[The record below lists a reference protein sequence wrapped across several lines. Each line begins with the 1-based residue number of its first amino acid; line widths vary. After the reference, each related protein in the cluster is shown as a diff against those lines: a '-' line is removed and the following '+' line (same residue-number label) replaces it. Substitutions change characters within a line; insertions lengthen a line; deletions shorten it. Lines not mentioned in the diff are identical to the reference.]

1 VRINLRWLLRLRWGA
16 AAGQAVT
23 IVAVH
28 LAGLMR
34 LSLVTLLGVVALE
47 LASNVAAAA
56 WLRRA
61 PHVGEAS
68 VALVLTLDVAF
79 LTVLLD
85 QSGGPF
91 NPFCFLYLVHIA
103 LAAVILDARTTW
115 AIAGLSVACLGA
127 LFLREGMNEA
137 MDHAT
142 HMQRMSAHMEGMW
155 VAMVVAAGFIVYFV
169 TRVRR
174 ALTIREAELSE
185 AKDFSMRRER
195 LASLA
200 ALAAGAAHELATPLS
215 SIAVAAKELARRME
229 AEGRDPDDLEDARL
243 IRQEVSRCRLI
254 LDQMAATSG
263 QSPGEAPQHVPLA
276 TLLAEACDGIPG
288 KERIDLQIGDGL
300 GSLDLFLPRRSV
312 AQAFRAALKNGVEAS
327 PEGARVVARVER
339 RADARLA
346 VEISDRGA
354 GMPDDVRGRVGEP
367 FFTTK
372 GPGAGMGLGLFLARA
387 VVELL
392 GGTLTIVSRPGEGTR
407 LTFELPVAP
416 PAKSSAP

>member
-1 VRINLRWLLRLRWGA
+1 
-16 AAGQAVT
+16 
-23 IVAVH
+23 
-28 LAGLMR
+28 
-34 LSLVTLLGVVALE
+34 
-47 LASNVAAAA
+47 
-56 WLRRA
+56 
-61 PHVGEAS
+61 
-68 VALVLTLDVAF
+68 
-79 LTVLLD
+79 
-85 QSGGPF
+85 
-91 NPFCFLYLVHIA
+91 
-103 LAAVILDARTTW
+103 
-115 AIAGLSVACLGA
+115 
-127 LFLREGMNEA
+127 
-137 MDHAT
+137 
-142 HMQRMSAHMEGMW
+142 
-155 VAMVVAAGFIVYFV
+155 
-169 TRVRR
+169 
-174 ALTIREAELSE
+174 
-185 AKDFSMRRER
+185 
-195 LASLA
+195 
-200 ALAAGAAHELATPLS
+200 
-215 SIAVAAKELARRME
+215 ME